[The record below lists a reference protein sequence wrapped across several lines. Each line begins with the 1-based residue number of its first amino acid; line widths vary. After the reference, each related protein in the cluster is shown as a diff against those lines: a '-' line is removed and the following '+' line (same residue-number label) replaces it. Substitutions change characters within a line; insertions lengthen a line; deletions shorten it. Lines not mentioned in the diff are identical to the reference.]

1 MALMV
6 RSRATPPPATIPSS
20 TAARV
25 ASVIGIGIILGRL
38 LIGWLIDRVFAPSVA
53 AVIFVIAAGGC
64 LLLAY
69 GGAEHARLA
78 AFLIGFALGAEV
90 DLMAFMDDYRSGNF
104 KVKTLETQ
112 WNSKI
117 TPFKKTIYDETAR
130 GAQPGQSDQYG
141 SYEFFELNTTSHK
154 YMFTTLVNITSPH
167 ASILFP

>member
-1 MALMV
+1 MFVVLLYTDLISWV
-6 RSRATPPPATIPSS
+6 YIERSESRVLSSDWLPANQEIYINKK
-20 TAARV
+20 V
-25 ASVIGIGIILGRL
+25 K
-38 LIGWLIDRVFAPSVA
+38 
-53 AVIFVIAAGGC
+53 
-64 LLLAY
+64 Y
-69 GGAEHARLA
+69 GNVDP
-78 AFLIGFALGAEV
+78 V